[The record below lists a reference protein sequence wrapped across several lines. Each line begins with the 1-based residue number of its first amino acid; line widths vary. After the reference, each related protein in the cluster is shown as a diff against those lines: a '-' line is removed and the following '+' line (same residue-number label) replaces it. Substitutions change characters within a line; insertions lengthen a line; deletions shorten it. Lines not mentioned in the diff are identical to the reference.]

1 MKHPGLINKSTADQP
16 DSFEW
21 TKESLDKIKA
31 SIGFLT
37 QSIFLTAG
45 TGGAFKGRCDQ

>member
-21 TKESLDKIKA
+21 TKETNNNAWKNELVKIFG
-31 SIGFLT
+31 I
-37 QSIFLTAG
+37 
-45 TGGAFKGRCDQ
+45 KGEKYKGNIRNH